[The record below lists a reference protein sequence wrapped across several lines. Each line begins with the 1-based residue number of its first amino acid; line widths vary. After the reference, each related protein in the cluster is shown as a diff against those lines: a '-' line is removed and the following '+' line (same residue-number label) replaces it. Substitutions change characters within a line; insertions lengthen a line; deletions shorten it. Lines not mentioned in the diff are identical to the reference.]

1 MKSTDLEK
9 FIKSEKFDMAL
20 YNVGIV
26 YLLRKYIE
34 EFELKK
40 IEKLMSD
47 LEYDN
52 FYDKLEDKC
61 DYYGHK
67 DFFINLKKQLTL
79 ISEAREKNTFTEYAK
94 TAILLRKKFHYS
106 LSKVFLDESI
116 SKFSNNFKISIFNLL
131 M

>member
-1 MKSTDLEK
+1 
-9 FIKSEKFDMAL
+9 MAL

-94 TAILLRKKFHYS
+94 TEILLRKKFH
-106 LSKVFLDESI
+106 
-116 SKFSNNFKISIFNLL
+116 
-131 M
+131 

>member
-1 MKSTDLEK
+1 MNYSNDECIKTTIFKNIVPEMKSTDLEK

-67 DFFINLKKQLTL
+67 DFFINLKK
-79 ISEAREKNTFTEYAK
+79 
-94 TAILLRKKFHYS
+94 
-106 LSKVFLDESI
+106 
-116 SKFSNNFKISIFNLL
+116 
-131 M
+131 